1 MDEEEE
7 WEEEEE
13 KERGKTKNNKKG
25 EQGRE
30 GGESRRCS
38 SSNLI
43 EPQFSLILSWGFI
56 KSHGYIF
63 KLLLCHQVK

>member
-1 MDEEEE
+1 MYEEGEQEEERPGGG
-7 WEEEEE
+7 
-13 KERGKTKNNKKG
+13 ERKDKR
-25 EQGRE
+25 ERE
-30 GGESRRCS
+30 GKCTRFS

-43 EPQFSLILSWGFI
+43 EPQFSLILGWDYI